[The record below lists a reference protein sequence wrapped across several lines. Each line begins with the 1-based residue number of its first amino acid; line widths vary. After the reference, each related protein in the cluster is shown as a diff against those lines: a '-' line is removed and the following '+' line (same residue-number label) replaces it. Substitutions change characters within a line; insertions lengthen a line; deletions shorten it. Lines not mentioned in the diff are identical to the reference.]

1 MLNCNLMSK
10 SKYSRRTFIKL
21 AGALAALG
29 NSQTA
34 EAGERRQKS
43 DAHLRKFEHVVVLML
58 ENRSF
63 DNMLG
68 YLYAQPGD
76 SQVSFEGVANRNLSN
91 PIPAGADQ
99 FDTRKVVPVAVTD
112 IMDHPNPDPGE
123 EFPHVNTQLYNTVM
137 PETNRL
143 LAALHMAAPYNFPP
157 PGSAG
162 VAAPTMDGF
171 VTDYINNFQAAIG
184 RRPLYDE
191 YKVIMGCF
199 APDSVPVLSTLA
211 KQFSVFDHWFCSV
224 PSQTFCN
231 RSFFH
236 AASSSNLVINAPYS
250 DWIKGNDAETIFDRM
265 NASKVSWKVYYD
277 KEDVFPVTA
286 AIHFPRLKTYVATNF
301 HNMDQFYDDVASG
314 NLPSY
319 SFIEPRMFYDHND
332 QHPPAV
338 LQGHVLNS
346 SVLAGELLI
355 NNIYNAIR
363 TSNSEQG
370 NNFENT
376 VLIITYDE
384 HGGCYD
390 HVVPPPAVPP
400 AAADGPGQMDFRFD
414 RLGVRVPTVIV
425 SAWTDPG
432 TIVNSPVHHNSV
444 LKTISMK
451 WNLGSLTARDA
462 TAPDFL
468 EALNRNS
475 PRSRSEWPTI
485 TPRPWT
491 APLKA
496 ANADH
501 PLNSLQRGVMGLI
514 LQIVKEQDLTAGRIM
529 TVAEAIYYMRKNLP
543 AK

>member
-1 MLNCNLMSK
+1 M

-21 AGALAALG
+21 AGALAALS
-29 NSQTA
+29 NSQPA
-34 EAGERRQKS
+34 EARERREKT
-43 DAHLRKFEHVVVLML
+43 DDRLKKFDHVVVLML

-68 YLYAQPGD
+68 YLYNDGP
-76 SQVSFEGVANRNLSN
+76 FEGVASRNLSN

-99 FDTRKVVPVAVTD
+99 FDTRKVVPVGITEV
-112 IMDHPNPDPGE
+112 MDHPNPDPGE
-123 EFPHVNTQLYNTVM
+123 EFPHVNTQLFNTVL

-143 LAALHMAAPYNFPP
+143 LAALQMAAPYNLPP
-157 PGSAG
+157 SA
-162 VAAPTMDGF
+162 AASGAVSPTMDGF
-171 VTDYINNFQAAIG
+171 VTDYINNFQATYG

-199 APDSVPVLSTLA
+199 APESVPVLSTLA
-211 KQFSVFDHWFCSV
+211 RQFAVFDHWFCSV

-236 AASSSNLVINAPYS
+236 AASSTNLVINAPYS
-250 DWIKGNDAETIFDRM
+250 DWVKGNDAETVFDRM
-265 NASKVSWKVYYD
+265 NASKVSWNVYYD

-286 AIHFPRLKTYVATNF
+286 AIHFPRLKSYVPTNF
-301 HNMDQFYDDVASG
+301 HNMDQFYEDVAAG

-346 SVLAGELLI
+346 SVLAGEQLI
-355 NNIYNAIR
+355 NNIYDAIR
-363 TSNSEQG
+363 TSNSARG
-370 NNFENT
+370 SNFQNT

-390 HVVPPPAVPP
+390 HVPPPPAVPP
-400 AAADGPGQMDFRFD
+400 DASSGAGQMDFRFD

-425 SAWTDPG
+425 SAWTEPG
-432 TIVNSPVHHNSV
+432 TIVSAPVHHNSV
-444 LKTISMK
+444 LKTMSMK

-468 EALNRNS
+468 EALNRKS
-475 PRSRSEWPTI
+475 PRGSAEWPSI
-485 TPRPWT
+485 TARPWT
-491 APLKA
+491 NPPNA
-496 ANADH
+496 ANSDH
-501 PLNSLQRGVMGLI
+501 PLNGLQRGVLGLI
-514 LQIVKEQDLTAGRIM
+514 LQVVKEQDLTAGRIM